1 MLLLTYFRIIQP
13 IMKDCLNQHTS
24 QIYTKIWSHSFTSIA
39 ESFSG
44 GSESDCFKKLFT
56 RIGFDILTL
65 PTYLL
70 VQYVS
75 CTIYFFVNDFYCRQ
89 LISFLLFKFQWG
101 LLNWMHCSVALIMP
115 FKCMQTMLLISW
127 VCSLYALSKSIDYVW
142 SFSTETYTSTMGYH
156 VGSKEDLVPPEPV
169 LTRYRKEAGIKAF
182 VKKEI
187 LDPRM
192 SEERRSSEI
201 NILTTAALCVQL
213 NTLHV
218 SVLTSPF
225 IFFIFLRKVKC
236 LYNTYV
242 AFLYFLW
249 VGYFIYLLLF

>member
-1 MLLLTYFRIIQP
+1 
-13 IMKDCLNQHTS
+13 
-24 QIYTKIWSHSFTSIA
+24 
-39 ESFSG
+39 
-44 GSESDCFKKLFT
+44 
-56 RIGFDILTL
+56 
-65 PTYLL
+65 
-70 VQYVS
+70 
-75 CTIYFFVNDFYCRQ
+75 
-89 LISFLLFKFQWG
+89 
-101 LLNWMHCSVALIMP
+101 MHCSAALIMP

-127 VCSLYALSKSIDYVW
+127 VCSLYALSKFIDYVW

-218 SVLTSPF
+218 SVLTSPLF
-225 IFFIFLRKVKC
+225 FFFFFWEKLNVCIILTLPFFISFGWGILFIYCCSSEFLKFMISIVNSEVEILEFNIQFFMPVVSSSHSWRNC
-236 LYNTYV
+236 
-242 AFLYFLW
+242 FLW
-249 VGYFIYLLLF
+249 RWRHI